1 MLFGGNI
8 NMTQRI
14 KPKKNDYISYIL
26 ENQYTIKKQYK
37 LRQLGF
43 MNVTALEVIADDIKK
58 KLKTIDSFWKNKKKV
73 NKK

>member
-1 MLFGGNI
+1 MLFGSNI

-26 ENQYTIKKQYK
+26 ENQYAIKKQYK

-58 KLKTIDSFWKNKKKV
+58 KLKTIDSFWKNKKK
-73 NKK
+73 